1 MVTTKRLDL
10 EKGAVKVGQ
19 TRSNLID
26 GLDTTGLGEIHIQ
39 ILINRIEEYDDIL
52 VLVKFKT
59 NWIVDRKST
68 RLNSSH
74 RIASRMPSS
83 A

>member
-1 MVTTKRLDL
+1 MITIERLDL

-52 VLVKFKT
+52 VLVKFET
-59 NWIVDRKST
+59 NWIVRLSKHNHIST
-68 RLNSSH
+68 QHMSIMRH
-74 RIASRMPSS
+74 T
-83 A
+83 